1 MTCHIK
7 ANMRLPE
14 AMQRAQRFQ
23 PTTIENLMDP
33 TGDHQRKRLDVILL
47 SCKPAK
53 KQTFSFQSRQSFA
66 GKRRMVESTFH
77 RFFSLKIV
85 NSAEVVGIFTKTEAQ
100 SITLLQYWKD
110 LRPGVAVSILNPTVE
125 GFFNASNNILIS
137 TINPLINC
145 AVVNRMDVLPPT
157 VLNVS
162 CNDYIG
168 FSFVTSKFSLQ
179 NIILRNDLCNGVLC
193 DGQVGMRGEPCG
205 CVALES
211 RHIPVLEATIK
222 NEALNGCDN
231 QFENVIIR
239 SRALT
244 FLMVNNPHTLDLRS
258 ELYDELLFEDTV
270 LEQIEHI
277 NNNGGV
283 RITGWVKPSNTQ
295 NDSEA
300 ASTELKKIHVVAVEP
315 VQVPTEEMI
324 NTKFSLNVNPPET
337 LAANMIAGHA
347 TNAPST
353 STA

>member
-1 MTCHIK
+1 
-7 ANMRLPE
+7 
-14 AMQRAQRFQ
+14 
-23 PTTIENLMDP
+23 
-33 TGDHQRKRLDVILL
+33 
-47 SCKPAK
+47 
-53 KQTFSFQSRQSFA
+53 
-66 GKRRMVESTFH
+66 MVESTFH
-77 RFFSLKIV
+77 RFFLLKIV

-110 LRPGVAVSILNPTVE
+110 LRLGVALSILNPTVE
-125 GFFNASNNILIS
+125 GFFNASNKILIS

-168 FSFVTSKFSLQ
+168 FFVTSKFSFQ

-193 DGQVGMRGEPCG
+193 DGQVGVRGESCG
-205 CVALES
+205 CVAVES
-211 RHIPVLEATIK
+211 RHKPVLEATIK

-231 QFENVIIR
+231 QFQNVIIR

-244 FLMVNNPHTLDLRS
+244 FLMVNNPQILDLRS

-270 LEQIEHI
+270 LEQIDNI
-277 NNNGGV
+277 KNNGGV

-315 VQVPTEEMI
+315 VQAPTEEMI
-324 NTKFSLNVNPPET
+324 NTKFSLNVKPGT
-337 LAANMIAGHA
+337 LAANMI
-347 TNAPST
+347 
-353 STA
+353 